1 MITVMKFKLICW
13 LLQWQ
18 LLSWAMYNACIQ
30 SLERAG
36 DLEKLFSFLVSD
48 TKDIFPAVTLGYCQL
63 VSISYSGIRSA
74 KRKCADIWQS
84 VQDNII
90 KEIYGHMIL
99 YLYACSYILYML
111 KISTYICSSKDK
123 KYIWAKFQH
132 IKILLNIYMAK
143 FQHTQQTRNIMGKF
157 YIITQKNIILW
168 ANFNI
173 YSLLK
178 NIYMYDNYLST
189 REVKVQTC
197 PVSHMQVL

>member
-1 MITVMKFKLICW
+1 MSTLKHLRLCTCM
-13 LLQWQ
+13 
-18 LLSWAMYNACIQ
+18 MTDT
-30 SLERAG
+30 SL
-36 DLEKLFSFLVSD
+36 
-48 TKDIFPAVTLGYCQL
+48 
-63 VSISYSGIRSA
+63 
-74 KRKCADIWQS
+74 WQS

-99 YLYACSYILYML
+99 YLYACNYILYML

-132 IKILLNIYMAK
+132 IYNNIIDKKYIWAK
-143 FQHTQQTRNIMGKF
+143 FQHTQQTRNIMGKI